1 MRVTPAS
8 DPGQSSNAAPAR
20 KKAGGNCFLPA
31 FSAQRPTRAPRKPS
45 RQWREMIRKGPGA
58 VHFSGSRMHFRS
70 ARGSVQA
77 ARSADGPRLRRRAR
91 ARISLRSLRRL
102 RRLQPPTKPRFD
114 SALVGASRSRAA
126 RTDRGSGVAPE
137 PESVCDRC
145 VACGACGLP
154 QSPVSTRRLW
164 ERPGRAQRGR
174 TEVQSWL
181 LP

>member
-58 VHFSGSRMHFRS
+58 VHFSGSRMHLRS

-102 RRLQPPTKPRFD
+102 RRLRPPTKPRFD
-114 SALVGASRSRAA
+114 SALVGASRPRAA
-126 RTDRGSGVAPE
+126 RTDRGSVVAAALIR
-137 PESVCDRC
+137 D
-145 VACGACGLP
+145 
-154 QSPVSTRRLW
+154 
-164 ERPGRAQRGR
+164 RGR
-174 TEVQSWL
+174 RSCRTAPGAGPWPRWRPALHRRRTSCDSK
-181 LP
+181 PGG